1 MIDFFVYNGTTG
13 LLEFNQ
19 PEFLLIKEFAKLYE
33 PERNKCKEDKK
44 GIQRLRAR
52 REFTYIWLK
61 MNKKSPYSQYSE
73 QEAHNEALN
82 DASLTKEEFDDLDFR
97 AACRKYLEIRDSD
110 KIAKMLKAAQNKVD
124 DITDY
129 FDNIL
134 DLSERVDGKP
144 VYKLKDVIAEMK
156 NLGDVIT
163 GLKNLELLYE
173 KEQEAKSNLRADAV
187 PGFFD

>member
-1 MIDFFVYNGTTG
+1 
-13 LLEFNQ
+13 
-19 PEFLLIKEFAKLYE
+19 
-33 PERNKCKEDKK
+33 
-44 GIQRLRAR
+44 
-52 REFTYIWLK
+52 
-61 MNKKSPYSQYSE
+61 
-73 QEAHNEALN
+73 
-82 DASLTKEEFDDLDFR
+82 
-97 AACRKYLEIRDSD
+97 
-110 KIAKMLKAAQNKVD
+110 MLKAAQNKVD